1 MNIPL
6 QKHDDPGLRF
16 FGKVTASVTHDVKN
30 SLATINENA
39 GLLTDYAAMA
49 ARGKP
54 LDPERVNALAVRIM
68 DQVKRADG
76 LLKSMNR
83 FAHSVDDSLKK
94 VDLNEIL
101 QLLADLS
108 VRFAAMAGTTLDVR
122 PSSDPVEIETSPFG
136 LLNALFLCLEVAMT
150 AAGRGRS
157 IDLRPEKTATGAC
170 VHFGPLPD
178 AVISDQDPCLAASID
193 ARFVKNTEA
202 GTLTLI
208 ISDR

>member
-1 MNIPL
+1 VKTTVSK
-6 QKHDDPGLRF
+6 QDDTGLRF

-54 LDPERVNALAVRIM
+54 LDPERINALAVRIM
-68 DQVKRADG
+68 GQVKRADG
-76 LLKSMNR
+76 LLKNMNR

-101 QLLADLS
+101 QLLAALS
-108 VRFAAMAGTTLDVR
+108 VRFAAMCGTTLAVR

-136 LLNALFLCLEVAMT
+136 LLNALFLCLEFAM
-150 AAGRGRS
+150 AAGRGHS

-178 AVISDQDPCLAASID
+178 AAISDQDPCMAASID
-193 ARFVKNTEA
+193 ARLVKNTEA

>member
-1 MNIPL
+1 
-6 QKHDDPGLRF
+6 
-16 FGKVTASVTHDVKN
+16 VTASVTHDVKN

-122 PSSDPVEIETSPFG
+122 PASDPVEIETSPFG
-136 LLNALFLCLEVAMT
+136 LLNALFLCLEFAMT

-157 IDLRPEKTATGAC
+157 IDLHPEKTATGAC

-178 AVISDQDPCLAASID
+178 AVISGQDPCQAASID
-193 ARFVKNTEA
+193 ARLVKNTEA

-208 ISDR
+208 ISER